1 MEYCPGAERGKWES
15 STCSQKCGLGFFF
28 SRIFFVGKTGK
39 IPNRELW
46 NGLGFKGLKSHP
58 IPIPWAGII
67 PVKPHS
73 NGAWE
78 NSRESGNSFPKSHLN
93 FPFSTWNCVL
103 PSQFPMKTFRI
114 SLQRI
119 GNVPAWCQSPGK
131 AGTFRF
137 PSPVIDFLRLENRD
151 NTGIKMGMKMKFFS
165 CYSRNWDGNDPQ
177 SARSNPF
184 PWEKGAG
191 ISLAPPAGFLWRDL

>member
-1 MEYCPGAERGKWES
+1 MGELHLLPEMRA
-15 STCSQKCGLGFFF
+15 GFFF

-46 NGLGFKGLKSHP
+46 NGLGFKGFKGLKSHP
-58 IPIPWAGII
+58 IPIPWAGVI

-114 SLQRI
+114 SPQRI

-131 AGTFRF
+131 AGKFHF
-137 PSPVIDFLRLENRD
+137 PSPVIDFLLLENRD
-151 NTGIKMGMKMKFFS
+151 NTGFKMGMKMKFFLVIPEIGMGMIL
-165 CYSRNWDGNDPQ
+165 NQPDPTLFHGKKEQ
-177 SARSNPF
+177 
-184 PWEKGAG
+184 EY
-191 ISLAPPAGFLWRDL
+191 LWLLQQDSFGEICDP